1 MLQEITL
8 LTMFIFVL
16 SDRLAD
22 LTHLFHSRFT
32 SIQVL
37 SKILGYSS
45 IMKNYTLF

>member
-16 SDRLAD
+16 SDRLDD
-22 LTHLFHSRFT
+22 LTHLFHSKFT
-32 SIQVL
+32 SFQVL
-37 SKILGYSS
+37 SNKLGYSF